1 MPDFYTSLTQNSRCT
16 GNVQADIAGRDFY
29 QTLAQDGKVSTDNGA
44 NFYVT
49 LTRDDCRINPLN

>member
-1 MPDFYTSLTQNSRCT
+1 MPDFYTTLTQNRCQPT
-16 GNVQADIAGRDFY
+16 DIAGREFY